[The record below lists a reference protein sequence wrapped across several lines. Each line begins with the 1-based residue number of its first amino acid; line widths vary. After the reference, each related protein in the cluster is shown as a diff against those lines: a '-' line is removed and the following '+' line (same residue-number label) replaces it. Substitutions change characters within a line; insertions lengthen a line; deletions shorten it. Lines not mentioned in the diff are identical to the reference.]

1 MTWRGSMPDQSFVPL
16 PGSER
21 AELPGA
27 VAAGAVNG
35 AERIEVTLILR
46 RRQPLPE
53 TGGVPARL
61 SREELRGRHGADPA
75 DASLV
80 ASVLTRLGL
89 QVTASDTGSR
99 RITVAGPV
107 SALAETFGAELSLV
121 SSVAP
126 PGPGQAGPPTPPRQA
141 GRCST
146 ATAAAASGSLLS
158 WTGSCWRCSA
168 WTTGRRHGRS
178 SGSPQPPQQRPPTR
192 RRRSPLPTG
201 SRPAPT
207 APAGTSRSSS
217 LAAGSR

>member
-61 SREELRGRHGADPA
+61 
-75 DASLV
+75 
-80 ASVLTRLGL
+80 GL

-126 PGPGQAGPPTPPRQA
+126 PGPGAAGPAGPGRPHRPGRPAGVPP
-141 GRCST
+141 
-146 ATAAAASGSLLS
+146 L
-158 WTGSCWRCSA
+158 
-168 WTTGRRHGRS
+168 
-178 SGSPQPPQQRPPTR
+178 PQRRPPG
-192 RRRSPLPTG
+192 PC
-201 SRPAPT
+201 
-207 APAGTSRSSS
+207 
-217 LAAGSR
+217 